1 MSNVAGLLMPV
12 DSPQRGTTRTFLL
25 NVNGEHWI
33 HFAVSHSCPR
43 LVVLD
48 LEIRRN
54 HGHLLLCLL
63 WHVGERDV
71 RRMQR
76 AVGERQH
83 H

>member
-1 MSNVAGLLMPV
+1 MSNVAGPLPPV
-12 DSPQRGTTRTFLL
+12 DSPHRGSTRTLL
-25 NVNGEHWI
+25 LDVNSELSI
-33 HFAVSHSCPR
+33 HFAVSHSCPS

-54 HGHLLLCLL
+54 HGHLLLCLM